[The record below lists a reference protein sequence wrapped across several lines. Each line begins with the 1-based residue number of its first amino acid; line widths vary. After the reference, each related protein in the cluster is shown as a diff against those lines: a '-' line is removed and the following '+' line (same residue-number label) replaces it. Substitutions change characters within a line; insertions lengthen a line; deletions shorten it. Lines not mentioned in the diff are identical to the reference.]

1 MPSNFK
7 CLSFIKR
14 RRYTRSTLAIVVLLY
29 FLILCILLNLQ
40 VRLAS
45 LEQDYSQ
52 ATHEGKQETNTEI
65 KYIHEPYSV
74 CNGLVQHQ
82 PHSLLILVKSD
93 IANIA
98 QRLAIRATW
107 GSINIPEIRVIFTLG
122 TSEDIQGFIIK
133 EAKLYDDILQG
144 DFPDTYANNIYKTV
158 MTYQWIVD
166 KCVNTSFYFFVDDDF
181 FVNVN
186 LIHQYLKEHSS
197 QVKPYLYTGK
207 LITYNRPVR
216 ERKSKWFISVE
227 DYPYEYYPPYLAGGS
242 IIISANVAKLF
253 RETFPYV
260 RYIFI
265 DDSYLGI
272 VANACRLVPS
282 NEDRISIDY
291 SAVEP
296 ERLKFMF
303 SSHGYGNHVHLRR
316 VWDTWLKPNKP
327 KL

>member
-1 MPSNFK
+1 MPSDFK

-14 RRYTRSTLAIVVLLY
+14 GRYKRSTIAIAVLLY

-52 ATHEGKQETNTEI
+52 ATHGGKQEINTEI

-122 TSEDIQGFIIK
+122 TSADIRGFIIK

-197 QVKPYLYTGK
+197 QVSPYLYTGK

-216 ERKSKWFISVE
+216 ERKSKWFISVD

-242 IIISANVAKLF
+242 IIISANIAKWL
-253 RETFPYV
+253 RETFPYA

-282 NEDRISIDY
+282 NEARISIDY

>member
-14 RRYTRSTLAIVVLLY
+14 RRYSSSPLAIVVLLC

-40 VRLAS
+40 IRLVS
-45 LEQDYSQ
+45 FEQDYAQ

-65 KYIHEPYSV
+65 TYVHEPYSV

-107 GSINIPEIRVIFTLG
+107 GNINIPEIRVIFTLG
-122 TSEDIQGFIIK
+122 TSVDVQGFIIK

-186 LIHQYLKEHSS
+186 LIHQYLKEYSS
-197 QVKPYLYTGK
+197 QVSHNLVT
-207 LITYNRPVR
+207 L
-216 ERKSKWFISVE
+216 E
-227 DYPYEYYPPYLAGGS
+227 D
-242 IIISANVAKLF
+242 IIIEPPAK
-253 RETFPYV
+253 
-260 RYIFI
+260 
-265 DDSYLGI
+265 
-272 VANACRLVPS
+272 
-282 NEDRISIDY
+282 
-291 SAVEP
+291 
-296 ERLKFMF
+296 
-303 SSHGYGNHVHLRR
+303 YGG
-316 VWDTWLKPNKP
+316 
-327 KL
+327 

>member
-1 MPSNFK
+1 M
-7 CLSFIKR
+7 
-14 RRYTRSTLAIVVLLY
+14 
-29 FLILCILLNLQ
+29 
-40 VRLAS
+40 
-45 LEQDYSQ
+45 
-52 ATHEGKQETNTEI
+52 
-65 KYIHEPYSV
+65 
-74 CNGLVQHQ
+74 VQHQ
-82 PHSLLILVKSD
+82 THSLLILVKSD

-107 GSINIPEIRVIFTLG
+107 GSIHIPEIRVIFTLG
-122 TSEDIQGFIIK
+122 TSVDVQGFIIK

-166 KCVNTSFYFFVDDDF
+166 NCVNTSFYFFVDDDF

-186 LIHQYLKEHSS
+186 LIHQYLKQYSS
-197 QVKPYLYTGK
+197 QVSPYMYTGK

-216 ERKSKWFISVE
+216 GRRSKWFISA
-227 DYPYEYYPPYLAGGS
+227 DNYPYAYYPPYLAGGS
-242 IIISANVAKLF
+242 IIISSNVAKLF

-272 VANACRLVPS
+272 VANACHLVPS
-282 NEDRISIDY
+282 NDDRISIDY
-291 SAVEP
+291 SALEP
-296 ERLKFMF
+296 ERLTFMF
-303 SSHGYGNHVHLRR
+303 SSYGYGNHVHLRR